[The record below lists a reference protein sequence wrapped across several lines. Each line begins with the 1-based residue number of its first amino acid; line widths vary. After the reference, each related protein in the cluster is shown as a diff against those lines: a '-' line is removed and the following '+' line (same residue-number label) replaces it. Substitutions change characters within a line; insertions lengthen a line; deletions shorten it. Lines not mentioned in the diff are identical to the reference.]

1 MAYDF
6 NSLTKQANEAINRDK
21 FYTDFEDVDPSK
33 LHQITELTDW
43 IRTKGKG
50 SDVREVIAQLF
61 ERTWVEGIK
70 EGNANMEVAKARG
83 TASSLAERLD
93 LEKQQLDTNTSNLSK
108 IDNSKVDKNG
118 SGQITWANL
127 SQDAREQISGNK
139 VAVVG
144 KNSVSTTNIVD
155 KSVTNEK
162 LKGQAI
168 NLAFF
173 PSGDG
178 NPSFDVNTGLLDF
191 NCKEDN
197 AFVRYNNQNILIAK
211 NTVLNLNSSIPQTAG
226 YILINLTTGAVS
238 ATSIYDSYPADSATL
253 ATVRKKENGNYA
265 FSGAM
270 SNVTING
277 KSQHVRNTVVESIR
291 LETYFNQPLKFDKKT
306 TTLDFNSTENLS
318 PVIFW
323 DGNQRKI
330 PAGVKAGPSS
340 QLVQYPSTNIK
351 IGYRL
356 ADDTAKLYRYDEK
369 LPPGIFDV
377 GNFTVTDNG
386 IESSLNITS
395 NNVYRGD
402 EVVTFV
408 PSSDGRP
415 WYDAKRQRL
424 NFNCLTDN
432 AFVDYHNTRYQLKAG
447 CYVDLSGVTSTA
459 VVFKMNLTT
468 GEVIADTHYWNGNTL
483 GFLNIG
489 GYRRYADGRMEFWG
503 FECDVPSN
511 SVSSRSG
518 IRSIAH
524 RGFNRIAP
532 EHSED
537 AYLLAAYNGYDEWE
551 GDVQFT
557 SDGVPVMFHDPTI
570 NAIARDSE
578 GNRLT
583 TNIFVATSTYAEL
596 SAYDYGY
603 YKHPY
608 FKGVGLLKFEDL
620 VSMARRFGV
629 KKLHI
634 ELKNTFTREQKEKL
648 IDIVKKYRMQD
659 KISWSCFRFEELR
672 DIADLDETAE
682 LAFLGGDLN
691 DEYYRKIE
699 SFNNGKRNLVCSQD
713 TGKSAAQI
721 QTILDRGYEV
731 LVWTVNDEASVNK
744 YRNVAID
751 GYITDGNIDIDA
763 VLRK

>member
-1 MAYDF
+1 MTTEEATGRLNLYD
-6 NSLTKQANEAINRDK
+6 
-21 FYTDFEDVDPSK
+21 DPSPLPK
-33 LHQITELTDW
+33 TDNINILVDG
-43 IRTKGKG
+43 IRKKTRGA
-50 SDVREVIAQLF
+50 DVRESIAKAL
-61 ERTWVEGIK
+61 EVTYETASK
-70 EGNANMEVAKARG
+70 DGNANMEVTKARG
-83 TASSLAERLD
+83 IASSLAERLD

-144 KNSVSTTNIVD
+144 ENSVSTTNIVD

-178 NPSFDVNTGLLDF
+178 NPNFDINTGLLDF
-191 NCKEDN
+191 NCKNDN

-211 NTVLNLNSSIPQTAG
+211 NTVLNLKSSIPKTTG

-238 ATSIYDSYPADSATL
+238 ATSIYDNYPADSATL
-253 ATVRKKENGNYA
+253 ATIRKKDDGNYA
-265 FSGAM
+265 FSGPM

-277 KSQHVRNTVVESIR
+277 QSQHVRNTVVESIR

-306 TTLDFNSTENLS
+306 TTLDFNSKENLN

-323 DGNQRKI
+323 NGGQRKI
-330 PAGVKAGPSS
+330 PADLQAGPSS
-340 QLVQYPSTNIK
+340 LLTQYPSSNIK
-351 IGYRL
+351 ISYNL
-356 ADDTAKLYRYDEK
+356 TSNTAQLHRYDEK
-369 LPPGIFDV
+369 LPAGVFDI
-377 GNFTVTDNG
+377 GSFTVTDNG

-395 NNVYRGD
+395 NDVYRGD

-415 WYDAKRQRL
+415 WYDPKRNRI
-424 NFNCLTDN
+424 NFNCLNDR
-432 AFVDYHNTRYQLKAG
+432 AFVDYHNKRYRLKSG
-447 CYVDLSGVTSTA
+447 CYVDLSQVTSSA
-459 VVFKMNLTT
+459 VVFKMNLIT

-483 GFLNIG
+483 GLLNIG

-524 RGFNRIAP
+524 RGFNQTAP

-537 AYLLAAYNGYDEWE
+537 AYLLAACYGYDEWE

-557 SDGVPVMFHDPTI
+557 SDGIPVMFHDPTI
-570 NAIARDSE
+570 NAIARDNE

-583 TNIFVATSTYAEL
+583 TNISVATSTYAEL

-608 FKGVGLLKFEDL
+608 FKETGLLKFEDL

-648 IDIVKKYRMQD
+648 IAIVKKYRMQD
-659 KISWSCFRFEELR
+659 KISWACFRFEELR
-672 DIADLDETAE
+672 DIADLDENAE

-691 DEYYRKIE
+691 DEYYHKIE

-713 TGKSAAQI
+713 TGKSANQI
-721 QTILDRGYEV
+721 QSILDRGYE
-731 LVWTVNDEASVNK
+731 LLIWTVNDEASVNK